1 MATIEIN
8 QPSKPINKLAEN
20 HEYIIKKYY
29 EVNTKFGPSYIL
41 IDNKGDMEVF

>member
-20 HEYIIKKYY
+20 HEYIINIG
-29 EVNTKFGPSYIL
+29 EINQ
-41 IDNKGDMEVF
+41 